1 MGSDFAAAEDK
12 AYKAIIRLILEQK
25 YPPGSSLIEAQLAK
39 DLGMSRTP
47 IRSALR
53 RLTTD
58 GFLENPFNRSC
69 RIPRISRDD
78 LEKLFGLRL
87 LLESYA
93 AHEAALNAPMDRKE
107 EFERLIEKERTGYYA
122 GDKNLYEINQ
132 EIHFGIASLSEN
144 PYLEGAIKPLFWR
157 SELYVFFFDT
167 FYVGNE
173 RKPLLRDPDKSSSH
187 KEHQELIYAIFNR
200 SPDDAKKI
208 MKKHILSTRKMLI
221 TNANFQGN
229 FNGR

>member
-1 MGSDFAAAEDK
+1 MESNSAEEK

-25 YPPGSSLIEAQLAK
+25 YPPGSSLVEAQLAK
-39 DLGMSRTP
+39 DLEMSRTP

-69 RIPRISRDD
+69 RIPQISRKD
-78 LEKLFGLRL
+78 LEKLFNLRII
-87 LLESYA
+87 LECHA
-93 AHEAALNAPMDRKE
+93 AHEAALNATKERHE
-107 EFERLIEKERTGYYA
+107 EFKELIEKERKGYYV
-122 GDKNLYEINQ
+122 GDRDLYEINQ
-132 EIHFGIASLSEN
+132 QIHFGIASLSEN

-173 RKPLLRDPDKSSSH
+173 KKPLLRDPDKSSSH
-187 KEHQELIYAIFNR
+187 REHKALVDAIFQQ
-200 SPDDAKKI
+200 SPEEAQCI
-208 MKKHILSTRKMLI
+208 MKKHILSTREML
-221 TNANFQGN
+221 TKNASFQKG
-229 FNGR
+229 FII

>member
-1 MGSDFAAAEDK
+1 MEVKSAEDK

-25 YPPGSSLIEAQLAK
+25 YPPGSSLVEVQLAE

-58 GFLENPFNRSC
+58 GFLENPFNKSC
-69 RIPRISRDD
+69 RVPKISRKD
-78 LEKLFGLRL
+78 LENLFNLRL
-87 LLESYA
+87 LMESHA
-93 AHEAALNAPMDRKE
+93 AHEAAINASDERRE
-107 EFERLIEKERTGYYA
+107 EFEQLIAKERESYYS
-122 GDKNLYEINQ
+122 GDKNIYEINQ
-132 EIHFGIASLSEN
+132 QIHFGIANLSDN

-167 FYVGNE
+167 FYVSNE

-187 KEHQELIYAIFNR
+187 REHKELIRAIFSR
-200 SPDDAKKI
+200 APEEAREI
-208 MKKHILSTRKMLI
+208 MKTHILSTRTMLT
-221 TNANFQGN
+221 TNASFQKG
-229 FNGR
+229 FKEM